1 MTFSLHPLFYIFG
14 LYFAFT
20 GKVFSFLTITFCAVV
35 HEFGHAFAA
44 ERLGYKLKK
53 ITLMPYGAVI
63 SGETGGMTAADEI
76 YTVIFG
82 PLVNLFTGLFII
94 ALWWL
99 FPMTYPYTE
108 LAATA
113 NFSLFFVNLLPAFPL
128 DGGRLLLCLLTK
140 PLGRKKAMFLTRAI
154 GVLLSVSL
162 FGLFVCSCFSSVN
175 FSLAFFGAF
184 LLSGALEKKARRQIY
199 PPYRPTFCGKRA
211 KSENDKTA
219 CRKAGVYGER
229 PLRRHG
235 RREFIRNRN
244 LLSKRKIIK
253 KTASGGTVRRIKNED
268 VERAALTRLF
278 SSL

>member
-20 GKVFSFLTITFCAVV
+20 GKVFSFLTITFCAVA
-35 HEFGHAFAA
+35 HEFGHALAA
-44 ERLGYKLKK
+44 ERRGYKLKK

-82 PLVNLFTGLFII
+82 PLVNLFTGLFIL

-162 FGLFVCSCFSSVN
+162 FGLFVCSCFATVN

-184 LLSGALEKKARRQIY
+184 LLSGALEKRPDDRYIRLIEQLSAESVKKARTIKRLAVKQGFTVKDLYAVIDGASLYEIEIY
-199 PPYRPTFCGKRA
+199 SQSGKLLRKLPPGELC
-211 KSENDKTA
+211 EELKT
-219 CRKAGVYGER
+219 KTLKE
-229 PLRRHG
+229 PL
-235 RREFIRNRN
+235 
-244 LLSKRKIIK
+244 
-253 KTASGGTVRRIKNED
+253 
-268 VERAALTRLF
+268 
-278 SSL
+278 

>member
-35 HEFGHAFAA
+35 HEFGHALAA
-44 ERLGYKLKK
+44 ERRGYKLKK

-82 PLVNLFTGLFII
+82 PLVNLFTWLFIL

-99 FPMTYPYTE
+99 FPITYPYTE

-140 PLGRKKAMFLTRAI
+140 PLGRKKASIITRSVGVFLSLS
-154 GVLLSVSL
+154 LL
-162 FGLFVCSCFSSVN
+162 GLFAYSCFTTVN
-175 FSLAFFGAF
+175 FSLAFFAAF
-184 LLSGALEKKARRQIY
+184 LLFGAIEKRPDDRYIRLIDQLSAENVRKARTIKRLAVKQGFTVKDLYAAMDGASLYEIEIY
-199 PPYRPTFCGKRA
+199 SQSGKLLRKLPPGELC
-211 KSENDKTA
+211 EELKT
-219 CRKAGVYGER
+219 KTLKE
-229 PLRRHG
+229 PL
-235 RREFIRNRN
+235 
-244 LLSKRKIIK
+244 
-253 KTASGGTVRRIKNED
+253 
-268 VERAALTRLF
+268 
-278 SSL
+278 

>member
-20 GKVFSFLTITFCAVV
+20 GKVFSFLTITFCAVA
-35 HEFGHAFAA
+35 HEFGHALAA
-44 ERLGYKLKK
+44 ERRGYKLKK

-63 SGETGGMTAADEI
+63 SGETGGMTVADEI

-82 PLVNLFTGLFII
+82 PLVNLCAGLSIL

-99 FPMTYPYTE
+99 FPITYPYTE

-140 PLGRKKAMFLTRAI
+140 PLGRKKSVDNNEVGRRFSVAFAA
-154 GVLLSVSL
+154 GAVCVFVLYDRK
-162 FGLFVCSCFSSVN
+162 FFSR
-175 FSLAFFGAF
+175 LLRRFFTFRGDR
-184 LLSGALEKKARRQIY
+184 KATRRQIY

-219 CRKAGVYGER
+219 CREAGFTVKDLYAAMDGASLYEVEIYSQGGKLLR
-229 PLRRHG
+229 KLTPETLSEELKTKTLKEPL
-235 RREFIRNRN
+235 
-244 LLSKRKIIK
+244 
-253 KTASGGTVRRIKNED
+253 
-268 VERAALTRLF
+268 
-278 SSL
+278 

>member
-20 GKVFSFLTITFCAVV
+20 GKVFSFLTITFCAVA
-35 HEFGHAFAA
+35 HEFGHALAA
-44 ERLGYKLKK
+44 ERRGYKLKK

-82 PLVNLFTGLFII
+82 PLVNLFTGLFIL

-140 PLGRKKAMFLTRAI
+140 PLGRKKAMFLTRAL

-162 FGLFVCSCFSSVN
+162 FG
-175 FSLAFFGAF
+175 
-184 LLSGALEKKARRQIY
+184 ALEKRPDDRYIRLIEQLSAESVKKARTIKRLAVKQGFTVKDLYAAMDGASLYEIEIY
-199 PPYRPTFCGKRA
+199 SQSGKLLRKLPPGELC
-211 KSENDKTA
+211 EELKT
-219 CRKAGVYGER
+219 KTLKE
-229 PLRRHG
+229 PL
-235 RREFIRNRN
+235 
-244 LLSKRKIIK
+244 
-253 KTASGGTVRRIKNED
+253 
-268 VERAALTRLF
+268 
-278 SSL
+278 